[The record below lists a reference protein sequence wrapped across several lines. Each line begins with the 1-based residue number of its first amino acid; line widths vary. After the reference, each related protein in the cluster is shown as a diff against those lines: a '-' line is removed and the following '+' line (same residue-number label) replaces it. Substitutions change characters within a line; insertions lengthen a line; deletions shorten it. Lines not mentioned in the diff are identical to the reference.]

1 MTTTNLPLKPI
12 SKYSDRDV
20 RLFFDRY
27 FTKPLTISS
36 NDLDSVVGYFESKG
50 FEKAAATSV
59 SVVLL
64 EQAKLDNVKIFKL
77 LETLKGLDDIQL
89 SVVVAEVLNYNRQ
102 KSSIIGFKRDVQP
115 NKIESRNIIV

>member
-64 EQAKLDNVKIFKL
+64 EQAKLDNVKVFKL

>member
-64 EQAKLDNVKIFKL
+64 EQAK
-77 LETLKGLDDIQL
+77 
-89 SVVVAEVLNYNRQ
+89 
-102 KSSIIGFKRDVQP
+102 
-115 NKIESRNIIV
+115 